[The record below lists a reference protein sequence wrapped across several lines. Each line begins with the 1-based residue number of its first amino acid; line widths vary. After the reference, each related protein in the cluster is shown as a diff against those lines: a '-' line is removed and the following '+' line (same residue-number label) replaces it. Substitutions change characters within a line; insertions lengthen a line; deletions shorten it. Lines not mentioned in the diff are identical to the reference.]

1 MLKKI
6 ILLLF
11 VCVSLQLSFAQTSYV
26 REIPIIL
33 PYDLEGSE
41 FTPKAVFPCSDNSVI
56 IVGEI
61 RTILDIIN
69 LFSFCIIKLD
79 AQGNVIWQR
88 FGLFE
93 DTIPLNVVG
102 INIDEDNS
110 VFYLAQRINSYAI
123 FKIDTNGNSTMVS
136 SSWIY
141 DMYVYRFNRAIRL
154 ENDEI
159 IAVGRHYGPNPYN
172 PGNVNCCGF
181 VRMRASGEAIVASMY
196 PPGNNNTNA
205 GANAYD
211 MELDSDGC
219 PVAVCQIDYN
229 VVSLVK
235 FDLDGNILQRNDWDG
250 ASIQSAQYR
259 ISKKPREEYLLLS
272 FKTATGNRIVRFA
285 NNNFEDI
292 LPIQIN
298 GSYTSF
304 LEYYDGLLIAG
315 KEHNGGI
322 ASLRSY
328 SLAGESNWQW
338 IYDYAFW
345 SVDEL
350 NISPEKLAI
359 CPDSCIVFIAGR
371 NSTVNVAKI
380 LPNGQITQ
388 NDDELVYPVQTDV
401 TLYPNPM
408 KHSLNIEVTGNKAM
422 RTSEKV
428 KIYNIKGQCVRSI
441 SLHLK
446 ADNKYSAVWDGK
458 DMQGMD
464 CGTGVYLITFADE
477 QTKIA
482 KKVYLVK

>member
-1 MLKKI
+1 MLKKV

-33 PYDLEGSE
+33 PNGLICPE

-61 RTILDIIN
+61 GATSEIWNIY
-69 LFSFCIIKLD
+69 SVCIIKLD
-79 AQGNVIWQR
+79 AQGNRVWQR
-88 FGLFE
+88 FALDG
-93 DTIPLNVVG
+93 DSSPLNVVG

-110 VFYLAQRINSYAI
+110 VFYLAQRYDSYAI
-123 FKIDTNGNSTMVS
+123 FKIDTNGNSIMVS
-136 SSWIY
+136 SNWITY
-141 DMYVYRFNRAIRL
+141 NHLYTVNRAIRL

-159 IAVGRHYGPNPYN
+159 IAVGRHYGPSPNPNQVYWFS
-172 PGNVNCCGF
+172 F
-181 VRMRASGEAIVASMY
+181 VRMRSSGEAIVTSMY
-196 PPGNNNTNA
+196 PPGTNNTTA

-211 MELDSDGC
+211 MELDSDGF
-219 PVAVCQIDYN
+219 PVAVCKIDYN

-235 FDLDGNILQRNDWDG
+235 FDLDGNVLQRNDWSG
-250 ASIQSAQYR
+250 VANIEVPYK

-272 FKTATGNRIVRFA
+272 FKTATGNRIIRFS

-292 LPIQIN
+292 LHIQGN
-298 GSYTSF
+298 GLHTSF
-304 LEYYDGLLIAG
+304 LEYYDGFLIAG
-315 KEHNGGI
+315 MYYNPSVTSVK
-322 ASLRSY
+322 SF

-338 IYDYAFW
+338 IYNYTFLG
-345 SVDEL
+345 SDEL
-350 NISPEKLAI
+350 NNSREKLAI

-371 NSTVNVAKI
+371 NCTVNVAKI

-388 NDDELVYPVQTDV
+388 NDDELVYPDQTNV

-408 KHSLNIEVTGNKAM
+408 KHSLNIEVTGNKAI

-458 DMQGMD
+458 DMQG
-464 CGTGVYLITFADE
+464 GSVASGVYYCRINIDGQILTKKLIL
-477 QTKIA
+477 QK
-482 KKVYLVK
+482 